1 MPNHNKKNNAAAC
14 VTNHPMRLAVFV
26 LIALLAWRYF
36 ASPTTKPVT
45 GGGVAAEMY
54 HPSPTQTANRDGGQL
69 VMYFADWCPHCTRAK
84 PAMESLQQK
93 YGPDRVRMEDC
104 TDREAAKRFGVSSF
118 PTYRYFPSRRN
129 SDDYVAYNGPRDLAS
144 LETYLK
150 TH

>member
-1 MPNHNKKNNAAAC
+1 MPNHNKKNNVAAC

-36 ASPTTKPVT
+36 VATKPAN
-45 GGGVAAEMY
+45 GGVAAAAEMY
-54 HPSPTQTANRDGGQL
+54 HPSPAHHGGDQGKGMM

-93 YGPDRVRMEDC
+93 YGPERVRMEDC

-118 PTYRYFPSRRN
+118 PTYRYFPSRQN
-129 SDDYVAYNGPRDLAS
+129 ADDYVAYNGARDLAS